1 MVSFEMKKQQL
12 NGKKEEDLPKTVVYG
27 WPVFQSGVDLFVIRS

>member
-1 MVSFEMKKQQL
+1 MGNNSKKNQPEKQQEMVSFEMKKQQL

-27 WPVFQSGVDLFVIRS
+27 